1 MTIVW
6 KQADIKEP
14 GKDVVESPCA
24 TILNLNE
31 DVEMR
36 SPLVA
41 LTLCFSLAP
50 SLVTR
55 AGAAEPTPASVWKT
69 DFASAQAEAKKLKRP
84 LVVHFCAT
92 WCGPCKRMEREVLCS
107 PQMLKTLDAGFVAV
121 KVDVGQNP
129 NLQTKYNISGLPTD
143 IIFSPGGT
151 ELSRTQGFDPDVKQK
166 YLASITKFDG
176 MYSAERK
183 RLASAS
189 AAGGASQTTK
199 PPEVAQKNST
209 PPRNDRPAGAL
220 ASPAGDKLVPPAKD
234 LEPKKIASV
243 PAASGTGNVKNAEP
257 KTIASVP
264 GASGTPGAGNAKV
277 SEPRKIASA
286 PGTSNTAAPTKEEKK
301 PPVVPAAA
309 TSIAMDGYCPVT
321 LRSTRTWKPGEKN
334 VSLEH
339 DGQMFYFAAPNM
351 RDEFKSHP
359 DRYAPR
365 LLGCDPVVL
374 GERDL
379 VVRGSTKFGA
389 FYDGEL
395 FLFESADTRTKFRKD
410 PIRYARLK
418 HVLKPEDMTKIATAA
433 K

>member
-1 MTIVW
+1 VF
-6 KQADIKEP
+6 A
-14 GKDVVESPCA
+14 
-24 TILNLNE
+24 LNLNE

-41 LTLCFSLAP
+41 LTLCVSIAP
-50 SLVTR
+50 GLVSR
-55 AGAAEPTPASVWKT
+55 ASAAEPTPTSVWMT
-69 DFASAQAEAKKLKRP
+69 DFAVAQAQAKKLNRP
-84 LVVHFCAT
+84 LVVHFHAKWCA
-92 WCGPCKRMEREVLCS
+92 PCKRMEREVLDTA
-107 PQMLKTLDAGFVAV
+107 QVLKTLEGGFVAV
-121 KVDVGQNP
+121 KVDVEKNDK
-129 NLQTKYNISGLPTD
+129 LKTKYGISGLPTD

-151 ELSRTQGFDPDVKQK
+151 QLSRTQGYDADVKQK
-166 YLASITKFDG
+166 YLPNVVQIDAR
-176 MYSAERK
+176 YSAERK
-183 RLASAS
+183 RLASSLTAGVAS
-189 AAGGASQTTK
+189 KATK
-199 PPEVAQKNST
+199 PEVAQKTSA
-209 PPRNDRPAGAL
+209 PPRIDRPAGAL
-220 ASPAGDKLVPPAKD
+220 PSTPGDKLVPPAKD

-243 PAASGTGNVKNAEP
+243 PAASGTVNVKNPEP
-257 KTIASVP
+257 NKTASVS
-264 GASGTPGAGNAKV
+264 GASGTAGAGKDKV
-277 SEPRKIASA
+277 PEQKKIASV
-286 PGTSNTAAPTKEEKK
+286 PGTSNTAAPVKEEKK
-301 PPVVPAAA
+301 EPVA
-309 TSIAMDGYCPVT
+309 TATGTTIALDGYCPVT

-339 DGQMFYFAAPNM
+339 DGQTFYFAAPDM

-395 FLFESADTRTKFRKD
+395 FLFKSADTRTKFRKD

>member
-1 MTIVW
+1 
-6 KQADIKEP
+6 
-14 GKDVVESPCA
+14 
-24 TILNLNE
+24 
-31 DVEMR
+31 MR

-41 LTLCFSLAP
+41 LTLCFSIAP
-50 SLVTR
+50 SLVSR
-55 AGAAEPTPASVWKT
+55 ASAAEPAPASVWKT
-69 DFASAQAEAKKLKRP
+69 DFAAAQAEAKQLNRP
-84 LVVHFCAT
+84 LVVHFCAK
-92 WCGPCKRMEREVLCS
+92 WCGPCKRMEKEVLLS
-107 PQMLKTLDAGFVAV
+107 AQVLKTLEGGFVAV
-121 KVDVGQNP
+121 KVDVDQNP
-129 NLQTKYNISGLPTD
+129 KLQTKYNISGLPTD

-151 ELSRTQGFDPDVKQK
+151 QLSRTQGYDADVRQK
-166 YLASITKFDG
+166 YLASISQIDAR
-176 MYSAERK
+176 YSAERK
-183 RLASAS
+183 RVASSPAIQDS
-189 AAGGASQTTK
+189 SKATK
-199 PPEVAQKNST
+199 PEVAQKNSA

-243 PAASGTGNVKNAEP
+243 PAASGAGNVKTPEP
-257 KTIASVP
+257 KKIASVP
-264 GASGTPGAGNAKV
+264 GASGTAGAGNVKV
-277 SEPRKIASA
+277 PEPKKIASV
-286 PGTSNTAAPTKEEKK
+286 PGTSNTAVPATEEKK
-301 PPVVPAAA
+301 PPVATAAGS
-309 TSIAMDGYCPVT
+309 TLAMDGYCPVT
-321 LRSTRTWKPGEKN
+321 LRSTRTWKPGEKS

-339 DGQMFYFAAPNM
+339 DGQTFYFAAPDK